1 MTRGCRITSGW
12 LPVCASLL
20 ALISASA
27 AMAQC
32 TVEEAAK
39 LAPSDAGSSDSFG
52 ASVAFDGN
60 VAVVGALYN
69 DNTNGGDAG
78 AAYVYRFDGV
88 NWTLEAKLLADDGAA
103 ADLFGVAVAVSGDVA
118 VIGAWLDDDA
128 GSGTGSA
135 YVFRYDGANWTQ
147 QAKLTA
153 SDGAAYDHFGGAV
166 SVHGDMVVAGAIGC
180 DDGGSDSGAAYVYR
194 FNGSAWIEEAKL
206 TASDAADED
215 WFGASVALHDDVV
228 LVGAY
233 GNDDDG
239 SRSGAA
245 YVFRYDGATWN
256 EETTL
261 TASDA
266 AALDEFGRRVA
277 IDTNTAV
284 IGAPGDDDAGSASGS
299 AYVFDFDG
307 SSWTEQGK
315 LTASDGAAGDS
326 FGSALSISGDWTV
339 IGAPSASLTGVAY
352 VFRQS
357 GGNWAQAATLIQ
369 SDGASFD
376 GFGVSVSISGERAF
390 AGAWFRDTPAGMD
403 AGTIY
408 IFSGLS
414 DCNVN
419 GVVDL
424 CDILDGTSTDC
435 DDNGI
440 PDECEESDDDD
451 GDGVSDCD
459 DLCPNTP
466 PGTAVDEQG
475 CPTGDCNANGIADD
489 VDIANGTSSDCN
501 SNGIPD
507 ECESD
512 ADGDGIPDDCDNCP
526 TLANPDQADSDGD
539 GIGDACEESAPEE
552 PPTNGDGADDSGDDG
567 TQDGGDDQG
576 GDAGDDTQDGTGDG
590 DADDGTEEPL
600 PDLCGLGACGP
611 GACGPAAV
619 GFVPVIFTGLCFL
632 KIRQRV
638 VARRR

>member
-1 MTRGCRITSGW
+1 VIRECRATSGW
-12 LPVCASLL
+12 PAICAFVS

-27 AMAQC
+27 ALAQC
-32 TVEEAAK
+32 TVEEAAE

-52 ASVAFDGN
+52 ASVALDGN

-69 DNTNGGDAG
+69 DNANGGDAG

-103 ADLFGVAVAVSGDVA
+103 ADLLGTAVAVDGDVA
-118 VIGAWLDDDA
+118 LIGARLDDDA

-135 YVFRYDGANWTQ
+135 YVFRYDGTGWTQ

-153 SDGAAYDHFGGAV
+153 SDGAAEDLFGDAV
-166 SVHGDMVVAGAIGC
+166 SLYGDVAVVGALGH
-180 DDGGSDSGAAYVYR
+180 DDGGSASGAAYVYR
-194 FNGSAWIEEAKL
+194 LNGSAWIEEAKL

-215 WFGASVALHDDVV
+215 WFGASVALHDDVI

-233 GNDDDG
+233 GKDDDG

-245 YVFRYDGATWN
+245 YVFRYDGTRWN

-284 IGAPGDDDAGSASGS
+284 VGAPGDDDAGSASGS
-299 AYVFDFDG
+299 AYVFSFDG

-315 LTASDGAAGDS
+315 VTPSDGAAGDS
-326 FGSALSISGDWTV
+326 FGSALSISGDWMV
-339 IGAPSASLTGVAY
+339 IGAPSASLSGVAY
-352 VFRQS
+352 VFSQT
-357 GGNWAQAATLIQ
+357 GGNWVQAATLTQ

-376 GFGVSVSISGERAF
+376 GFGISASISAERAL
-390 AGAWFRDTPAGMD
+390 AGAWFRDTPAGVD
-403 AGTIY
+403 AGSVY

-451 GDGVSDCD
+451 GDGVSDCA

-475 CPTGDCNANGIADD
+475 CPTDDCNANGIADD

-526 TLANPDQADSDGD
+526 TLANPDQADADSD
-539 GIGDACEESAPEE
+539 GIGDACEESVAEE
-552 PPTNGDGADDSGDDG
+552 PPTNNDGADDSGDDG
-567 TQDGGDDQG
+567 TQDGGDDQA
-576 GDAGDDTQDGTGDG
+576 GDAGDDTQDGTGG
-590 DADDGTEEPL
+590 ADAGTQEAL
-600 PDLCGLGACGP
+600 ADLCGSGACGP